1 MKKNLILLFAII
13 PICLEA
19 LSQNVGIGTSAP
31 IRKLHVH
38 NGASVFSGIMLS
50 TDATGLTTNDG
61 LQIGIQY
68 QADNVNNRYAYL
80 LSEEEIPIFMGTNGR
95 TNDVRVLANGNVG
108 IGLSDPGQR
117 LEISGN
123 IRLRGAGT
131 TNKRLIFRLDN
142 NSGDMGSI
150 GHLNDEVISIA
161 DHTSGAQSSK
171 FYFDVVNEKLGIGA
185 LPGANDGKI
194 LVNYNS
200 STTNPHLTL
209 RESQTGDYGRLEFAN
224 TGTTRTWHIAGQVAV
239 GTGTTGRE
247 NDILNIWNSGRGDIM
262 TFRGDGRVGILTT
275 TPATGYALS
284 VNGRIICEEL
294 RVQLSGSW
302 PDYVFADNYNLPS
315 ISQLEKYIQQ
325 NKHLPGIPQATLLE
339 KEGIAIGDMQKR
351 MMEKIEELTLYII
364 QQQKEIDALKLKVN

>member
-131 TNKRLIFRLDN
+131 TNKRLIFRLDD

-224 TGTTRTWHIAGQVAV
+224 TGTTRTWHIA
-239 GTGTTGRE
+239 
-247 NDILNIWNSGRGDIM
+247 
-262 TFRGDGRVGILTT
+262 
-275 TPATGYALS
+275 
-284 VNGRIICEEL
+284 
-294 RVQLSGSW
+294 
-302 PDYVFADNYNLPS
+302 
-315 ISQLEKYIQQ
+315 
-325 NKHLPGIPQATLLE
+325 
-339 KEGIAIGDMQKR
+339 
-351 MMEKIEELTLYII
+351 
-364 QQQKEIDALKLKVN
+364 